1 MVKDLFDL
9 EGKVAIVTGASRGLG
24 QAMAIALAQ
33 AGANVVGV
41 GQSNMTSTKEEVE
54 RAGKK
59 FLEIKADLTSTE
71 KVNEI
76 VEKTIENFGRIDILV
91 NNAGTIR
98 REDAIDY
105 TQEDWDA
112 ILNLNLK
119 TVFFLSQRVAK
130 EFIKQKSGGKII
142 NIASMLSFQE
152 GILGVKMHD

>member
-33 AGANVVGV
+33 AGANIVGV

-76 VEKTIENFGRIDILV
+76 VEKTVENFGRIDILV

-98 REDAIDY
+98 RQDAIDY

-142 NIASMLSFQE
+142 NIASMLSFQ
-152 GILGVKMHD
+152 GGNLGVKMHD

>member
-76 VEKTIENFGRIDILV
+76 VEKTVENFGRIDILV

-98 REDAIDY
+98 RQDAIDY
-105 TQEDWDA
+105 TQENWDA

-130 EFIKQKSGGKII
+130 EFIKQKTGGKII
-142 NIASMLSFQE
+142 NIASMLSFQ
-152 GILGVKMHD
+152 GGNLGVKMHD

>member
-33 AGANVVGV
+33 AGANIVRV

-76 VEKTIENFGRIDILV
+76 VEKTVENFGRIDILV

-98 REDAIDY
+98 RQDAIDY

>member
-105 TQEDWDA
+105 TQ
-112 ILNLNLK
+112 
-119 TVFFLSQRVAK
+119 
-130 EFIKQKSGGKII
+130 
-142 NIASMLSFQE
+142 
-152 GILGVKMHD
+152 